1 MHGVLQLTG
10 CSLKYGRPLK
20 GPLILHHQKPYG
32 PDTFSNFLQVLIR
45 VAGYENSSNNYMN
58 RETENQE

>member
-1 MHGVLQLTG
+1 MHGVLQLRG

-32 PDTFSNFLQVLIR
+32 PDTFSNFLQALIR
-45 VAGYENSSNNYMN
+45 VAGY
-58 RETENQE
+58 